1 MAVSEQNLDD
11 YSIYSHLAD
20 EELLQIAVE
29 RSLSDKQASSS
40 SSSSSGPIQT
50 NPNPTHRGPDPPK
63 GVQTV
68 PAPEPAPHIQNC
80 INPPTALSQFLYKV
94 YKREVSPL
102 QSIIM
107 NGDAEALMEL
117 VQRRLSSLME
127 PNDKG
132 WIALHEAA
140 YYGQLQCIR
149 ILVRGQDTYCFLL
162 LIKPLTTPLT

>member
-1 MAVSEQNLDD
+1 MVAGCVCVCWVGGWGVGLFLTCSVLVTQSEQTQNKSRTTICWFCYGGFNSVLFQCSGSVLD
-11 YSIYSHLAD
+11 LT
-20 EELLQIAVE
+20 LVP
-29 RSLSDKQASSS
+29 SLWFW
-40 SSSSSGPIQT
+40 
-50 NPNPTHRGPDPPK
+50 RF
-63 GVQTV
+63 V
-68 PAPEPAPHIQNC
+68 C
-80 INPPTALSQFLYKV
+80 FL
-94 YKREVSPL
+94 REVSPL

-162 LIKPLTTPLT
+162 LIKPLTTPLTWFSR

>member
-1 MAVSEQNLDD
+1 M
-11 YSIYSHLAD
+11 
-20 EELLQIAVE
+20 
-29 RSLSDKQASSS
+29 
-40 SSSSSGPIQT
+40 
-50 NPNPTHRGPDPPK
+50 
-63 GVQTV
+63 
-68 PAPEPAPHIQNC
+68 C
-80 INPPTALSQFLYKV
+80 FL
-94 YKREVSPL
+94 REVSPL

-149 ILVRGQDTYCFLL
+149 ILVRGQDAYCFLL